1 MIPAALIAGKLAYL
15 HIVCGVFLKK
25 KLRKP
30 DKWRRKEDVA
40 GLKKTVYSR
49 QNLQVI
55 SSRNR
60 KKSVKDLTQ
69 DLRAAYPSIA
79 HLSLIWNNFIGR
91 VAVKLDLWNQN
102 LSSIEQHFVN
112 SLEVTDGY
120 HEALMGG

>member
-25 KLRKP
+25 IEETRQVEEK
-30 DKWRRKEDVA
+30 RRC
-40 GLKKTVYSR
+40 GRPKKTVYSR

-91 VAVKLDLWNQN
+91 VAVKLDSWNQN

>member
-1 MIPAALIAGKLAYL
+1 MIPAALIAGKLVYL
-15 HIVCGVFLKK
+15 HIPPPPPKKIEETRQVEEKRRCGRPKQ
-25 KLRKP
+25 
-30 DKWRRKEDVA
+30 
-40 GLKKTVYSR
+40 TVYSR